1 VLWVVRDSDRCSQGE
16 SVAGVR
22 DASTD
27 PFGDRGRGGGVDG
40 GEEHDE
46 LFTAIAGDEVV
57 AA

>member
-1 VLWVVRDSDRCSQGE
+1 VLWVVRDSDGCGQ
-16 SVAGVR
+16 GVR

-46 LFTAIAGDEVV
+46 LFTAVAGDEVV